1 MKILLVSQY
10 YYPERF
16 SVTDFAEQLVKQGH
30 DVTVLT
36 GKPNYGFKE
45 ILPEYKKV
53 KYEEI
58 NGVKVHRV
66 KLAPRKDS
74 KISIIRN
81 YLSFHRN
88 GKRFARH
95 FKENFDV
102 VLATSL
108 SPVISVSPALAFAKK
123 HKIPCVLYCQDLWPE
138 APVVTGMIRRNSL
151 AYKILYKWS
160 KSIYTRCDRIV
171 ISSPSFK
178 EYFVKELQIEDKV
191 FNVVNQ
197 PIISS
202 TKELK
207 PIKYENETN
216 LVYAGNIGSMQM
228 IDLLVKAMRYV
239 KSYNIKLHLLGTGSL
254 LKQVQK
260 QIVLDGLKDKVEYHG
275 NLPIE
280 EAEAYYKNADA
291 LIVSLKNEGYVGK
304 TIPNK
309 AIQYLKYG
317 RPILGVVQGDSKVLL
332 ENAKGAIFAEEN
344 AQNIGET
351 INKIIQMSDK
361 EKDQL
366 GLSNKKYFEEN
377 FSIEKLT
384 QLLLDE
390 LVLAINNYSWR

>member
-16 SVTDFAEQLVKQGH
+16 SVTDFAESLVKQGH

-58 NGVKVHRV
+58 NGVKIHRV

-95 FKENFDV
+95 FKEDFDV

-138 APVVTGMIRRNSL
+138 APVVTGMIKKNSL
-151 AYKILYKWS
+151 AFKIIRKWS
-160 KSIYTRCDRIV
+160 KSIYSRCDRIV

-178 EYFVKELQIEDKV
+178 DYFEKELNIHDKT
-191 FNVVNQ
+191 FNLVNQ
-197 PIISS
+197 PILMSNS
-202 TKELK
+202 NLQSVEYDN
-207 PIKYENETN
+207 KYNF
-216 LVYAGNIGSMQM
+216 VYAGNIGSIQL
-228 IDLLVKAMRYV
+228 IDKLIGAMKFV
-239 KSYNIKLHLLGTGSL
+239 ETKDCKLHLMGMGS
-254 LKQVQK
+254 
-260 QIVLDGLKDKVEYHG
+260 
-275 NLPIE
+275 
-280 EAEAYYKNADA
+280 
-291 LIVSLKNEGYVGK
+291 SLESIKE
-304 TIPNK
+304 
-309 AIQYLKYG
+309 
-317 RPILGVVQGDSKVLL
+317 
-332 ENAKGAIFAEEN
+332 
-344 AQNIGET
+344 
-351 INKIIQMSDK
+351 KIIK
-361 EKDQL
+361 
-366 GLSNKKYFEEN
+366 EN
-377 FSIEKLT
+377 F
-384 QLLLDE
+384 
-390 LVLAINNYSWR
+390 

>member
-16 SVTDFAEQLVKQGH
+16 SVTDFAETLVKFGH
-30 DVTVLT
+30 EVTVLT

-45 ILPEYKKV
+45 ILPEYKDI

-66 KLAPRKDS
+66 KLVARKDS
-74 KISIIRN
+74 RRSLIRN

-88 GKRFARH
+88 AKRFVRH
-95 FKENFDV
+95 FKEEFDV
-102 VLATSL
+102 VLGVSL
-108 SPVISVSPALAFAKK
+108 SPIISVAPALLYAKK
-123 HKIPCVLYCQDLWPE
+123 HKVPSVLYCQDLWPE
-138 APVVTGMIRRNSL
+138 AAVVTGQVRRNSL
-151 AYKILYKWS
+151 AHKILYKWS
-160 KSIYTRCDRIV
+160 KSIYSKFNRIV

-178 EYFVKELQIEDKV
+178 EYFEKELHIEDKV

-197 PIISS
+197 PVIKSS
-202 TKELK
+202 KEEE
-207 PIKYENETN
+207 PIKYQNKTN

-228 IDLLVKAMRYV
+228 IDTLVKAMRFV
-239 KSYNIKLHLLGTGSL
+239 KSYDIKLHLLGTGSL
-254 LKQVQK
+254 LKQVEK
-260 QIVLDGLKDKVEYHG
+260 QIVVDGLGDKVEYHG

-280 EAEAYYKNADA
+280 KAEAYFANADA
-291 LIVSLKNEGYVGK
+291 LIVSLKNDGYVGK

-317 RPILGVVQGDSKVLL
+317 KPIIGVVQGDSKILL
-332 ENAKGAIFAEEN
+332 ENAKGAVFAGEN
-344 AQNIGET
+344 AQEIGEI
-351 INKIIQMSDK
+351 INKIIVMDQK

-366 GLSNKKYFEEN
+366 GLNNKQYFEAN
-377 FSIEKLT
+377 FTTEKLT

-390 LVLAINNYSWR
+390 LMEVKK